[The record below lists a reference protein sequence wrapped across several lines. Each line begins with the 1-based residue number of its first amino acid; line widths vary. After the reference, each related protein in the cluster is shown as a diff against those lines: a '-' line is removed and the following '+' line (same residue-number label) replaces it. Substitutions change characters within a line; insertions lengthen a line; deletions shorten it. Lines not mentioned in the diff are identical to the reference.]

1 MLIINIHKDS
11 LLVLPSAKRNPANY
25 KAYRTPWSRE
35 IIPASWISLASTL
48 YTHGLFTYVA
58 CAA

>member
-1 MLIINIHKDS
+1 MVIINIHKDS

-35 IIPASWISLASTL
+35 IISTSRISLASILCTQ
-48 YTHGLFTYVA
+48 GLFTLVA
-58 CAA
+58 GVA